1 MLLNDIETMIE
12 QDPNRAT
19 WLLRSAFLREHRRI
33 ERNAQRRGQ
42 QDRPAGDGPDSNN
55 NPDYLDDS
63 IIQTGRKVKC
73 EVKVKR
79 YTGYERKDTVETDR
93 ITTLEGSQSSADE
106 LEDQAQ
112 GDEGCSSCSTDDHVN
127 NNDGD
132 NKSLAT
138 FSLISAQ
145 QLFSSAVSMLGEG
158 ATKDDDNGEDG
169 VQCAICL
176 FDINVGDRIAD
187 LECKHMFCIECL
199 KDWLKRKN
207 HCPLCQ
213 LGGIAKPIVED
224 SAGENIRDVEA
235 QQETAQEGRG
245 PSSSAGDNT
254 AESRPGSGRGGLIA
268 SYPLINQRHDTGG
281 RLQTNSDSKSGK
293 DGRHGN
299 SDSRSGKD
307 EDDAPTEPCKCPQ
320 YSKQFD
326 GEEAVNP
333 YVPKP
338 EKCLLKR
345 GKKQLMYEPD
355 FPKSRPDVYIEVQI
369 SSGESFKF
377 YPDDYPNSHDKNGGV
392 IPLNDNTVFQKL
404 YDEQEKFGG
413 QGFKLRYV
421 SKNGPGVW
429 GSCKYTPIAFDLDG
443 DGKVGHITSRA
454 GFEIDIT
461 GDGDV
466 EHLSEW
472 FSPKEGILIDAHNK
486 EGLKDFK
493 NGVITGDHL
502 MGDMGG
508 EYTDGFAKLATYDD
522 NCDDKLTGEELD
534 GLYIW
539 QDKNSNLILD
549 DGELFEL
556 SDFNIVALNTIH
568 DDFKSHAVLADG
580 STMLMEDLWFD
591 PFQSS
596 AEDERKVNL
605 RAKITKNK
613 KRWFNN

>member
-1 MLLNDIETMIE
+1 MVSAEQSEVAATMDGGNTISTMDPVHCRIDAGRTVSIQYSPFLQTYTEVTEPFFLDETSLSSTIFMIDDDEYINQNPIINVKICWCSQYFDRPLEFCPADYDSCRVDGNDGPATCYQDNNRGSASFVRIFWLVCLFWFLALAYTFTCSDQGTSAQAFLRRKLCLRCCTRNRTEEEMLLNDIETMIE

-268 SYPLINQRHDTGG
+268 SNFLP
-281 RLQTNSDSKSGK
+281 
-293 DGRHGN
+293 
-299 SDSRSGKD
+299 
-307 EDDAPTEPCKCPQ
+307 
-320 YSKQFD
+320 
-326 GEEAVNP
+326 
-333 YVPKP
+333 
-338 EKCLLKR
+338 
-345 GKKQLMYEPD
+345 
-355 FPKSRPDVYIEVQI
+355 
-369 SSGESFKF
+369 
-377 YPDDYPNSHDKNGGV
+377 
-392 IPLNDNTVFQKL
+392 
-404 YDEQEKFGG
+404 
-413 QGFKLRYV
+413 
-421 SKNGPGVW
+421 
-429 GSCKYTPIAFDLDG
+429 
-443 DGKVGHITSRA
+443 SRA
-454 GFEIDIT
+454 
-461 GDGDV
+461 
-466 EHLSEW
+466 
-472 FSPKEGILIDAHNK
+472 
-486 EGLKDFK
+486 
-493 NGVITGDHL
+493 
-502 MGDMGG
+502 
-508 EYTDGFAKLATYDD
+508 
-522 NCDDKLTGEELD
+522 
-534 GLYIW
+534 
-539 QDKNSNLILD
+539 
-549 DGELFEL
+549 
-556 SDFNIVALNTIH
+556 
-568 DDFKSHAVLADG
+568 
-580 STMLMEDLWFD
+580 
-591 PFQSS
+591 
-596 AEDERKVNL
+596 R
-605 RAKITKNK
+605 
-613 KRWFNN
+613 

>member
-1 MLLNDIETMIE
+1 MACVTECSDEI
-12 QDPNRAT
+12 QDSEGDSSDDSEVEHPNGSSSDDSDDSDDSENGNWQKKKKNRPDKEVT
-19 WLLRSAFLREHRRI
+19 ICHRRS
-33 ERNAQRRGQ
+33 RR
-42 QDRPAGDGPDSNN
+42 
-55 NPDYLDDS
+55 
-63 IIQTGRKVKC
+63 
-73 EVKVKR
+73 
-79 YTGYERKDTVETDR
+79 
-93 ITTLEGSQSSADE
+93 
-106 LEDQAQ
+106 
-112 GDEGCSSCSTDDHVN
+112 
-127 NNDGD
+127 D
-132 NKSLAT
+132 N
-138 FSLISAQ
+138 
-145 QLFSSAVSMLGEG
+145 V
-158 ATKDDDNGEDG
+158 
-169 VQCAICL
+169 
-176 FDINVGDRIAD
+176 FDIITIPASHVQTYISKYGD
-187 LECKHMFCIECL
+187 CY
-199 KDWLKRKN
+199 
-207 HCPLCQ
+207 PLQ
-213 LGGIAKPIVED
+213 SV
-224 SAGENIRDVEA
+224 
-235 QQETAQEGRG
+235 
-245 PSSSAGDNT
+245 
-254 AESRPGSGRGGLIA
+254 PGSNGRRVVDEKCRVKDND
-268 SYPLINQRHDTGG
+268 SDND
-281 RLQTNSDSKSGK
+281 SDSKSGK